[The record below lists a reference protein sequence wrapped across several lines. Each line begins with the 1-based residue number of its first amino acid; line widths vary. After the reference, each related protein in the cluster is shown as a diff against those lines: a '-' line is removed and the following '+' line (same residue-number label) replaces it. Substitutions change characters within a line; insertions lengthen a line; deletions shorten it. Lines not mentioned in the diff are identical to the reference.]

1 MLATIGYERS
11 TLADFIA
18 TLRLA
23 GTSVL
28 VDIRDRA
35 QSRRPGFSKTSL
47 SEALVAAGITYIHLR
62 QLGDPPEG
70 RAAARSGQK
79 QLFQTIFGRVMN
91 TDAAADALSQIEQLT
106 LSGSVCLMC
115 FERDHHDCHRKI
127 VAEAL
132 ENRLGVRATHLGV
145 SFGAANGSGKR
156 RMLHPDQ
163 SPTASV

>member
-47 SEALVAAGITYIHLR
+47 SGALSKAGIAYLHLR
-62 QLGDPPEG
+62 ELGDPAEG
-70 RAAARSGQK
+70 RAAARNGQK
-79 QLFQTIFGRVMN
+79 QLFQAIFGEVMR
-91 TDAAADALSQIEQLT
+91 TAAAAEALHKIEQLT
-106 LSGSVCLMC
+106 RSGSVCLMC
-115 FERDHHDCHRKI
+115 FERDYHECHRKI
-127 VAEAL
+127 VADAL
-132 ENRLGVRATHLGV
+132 EERLGVKAKHLGV
-145 SFGAANGSGKR
+145 SFGAANASGKR
-156 RMLHPDQ
+156 RVLHPDQ
-163 SPTASV
+163 SSATSI